1 MTRKTKG
8 RAGCNQCAASNTISN
23 YSYFTLISNHFKA
36 LIVTM
41 AVWGLIPIGW
51 VDRISDREDKDNE

>member
-8 RAGCNQCAASNTISN
+8 RAGCNQCAASHTISN
-23 YSYFTLISNHFKA
+23 NAYLTFLSTRFKA

-41 AVWGLIPIGW
+41 AVWGLIPICW
-51 VDRISDREDKDNE
+51 VAWVSNQEDKDNG

>member
-8 RAGCNQCAASNTISN
+8 RAGWHQHTTSNTFSSN
-23 YSYFTLISNHFKA
+23 SYFTLLSTRFKA

-41 AVWGLIPIGW
+41 AGWRFIPIGW
-51 VDRISDREDKDNE
+51 ADWVSNQKDRDNE

>member
-1 MTRKTKG
+1 MINKTKG
-8 RAGCNQCAASNTISN
+8 RTGCNQCAASNTNSN
-23 YSYFTLISNHFKA
+23 NPYFTLLSTRFKA

-51 VDRISDREDKDNE
+51 VARISDQEDKDNE